1 MTLLE
6 RLKGLFAR
14 DDVPDEAKAVF
25 AKAKTHADVLRGLD
39 ELITRNEMEAN
50 ELNNE
55 IVKIEELSREE
66 EERIRAGSLPERQM
80 RSTLLHIK
88 RLRKQMDLY
97 ESRLR
102 IYERNMDLLQ
112 TLMGKIQQME
122 AMKLSG
128 VDEGRI
134 DEIANEFDE
143 KREKYEDLITASQAY
158 EAGTVGLSA
167 REDRELSALKAEIL
181 GLDAKKEAAS
191 PEPAS
196 KEKDGAV
203 KKRETEAAS
212 AAPAI
217 PRPVP
222 VRRPIDDDID
232 RELAKI
238 EAEATAEE
246 SQPGRRK
253 KVELE

>member
-6 RLKGLFAR
+6 RIKGLFAR
-14 DDVPDEAKAVF
+14 DDVPDEAKAIF
-25 AKAKTHADVLRGLD
+25 AKAKTHADVLKGLD
-39 ELITRNEMEAN
+39 ELITRNEIEAN
-50 ELNNE
+50 ELSGE
-55 IVKIEELSREE
+55 IVKIEELAREE
-66 EERIRAGSLPERQM
+66 EGRIRAGSLPERQQ

-128 VDEGRI
+128 VDEARI

-167 REDRELSALKAEIL
+167 REDRELAALKAEITGEKPAQKAPL
-181 GLDAKKEAAS
+181 EKAAEKVTEPPAKAR
-191 PEPAS
+191 
-196 KEKDGAV
+196 V
-203 KKRETEAAS
+203 EAAS
-212 AAPAI
+212 AEPSRAPLA
-217 PRPVP
+217 P
-222 VRRPIDDDID
+222 RRPIDDDID
-232 RELAKI
+232 KELAKI
-238 EAEATAEE
+238 EAEAAALE
-246 SQPGRRK
+246 SQQAGRRK